1 MTWDALNIVGRQGVA
16 TVFHLS
22 LLIITK
28 NVRNIEKEKDN
39 ERERREVGESGGV
52 LLTGW
57 IRIRWVKNNKGSTDI
72 SKSQGYEAT
81 GVVT

>member
-39 ERERREVGESGGV
+39 ERERGGRWEKVGVFCLPAGFVSDG
-52 LLTGW
+52 
-57 IRIRWVKNNKGSTDI
+57 
-72 SKSQGYEAT
+72 
-81 GVVT
+81 